1 MLPDPILKQLA
12 AAQTDRRLVAYHC
25 YDDDPT
31 IFIVGFVEEIKS
43 DRIIIHM
50 VGPHGEPEYKTDVVA
65 MADIQWLDFDT
76 EYLKG
81 LEKLYPVYNEL
92 IGKKPT
98 AGIRAANREAITRN
112 LKDALRKN
120 EIVLIEVDK
129 ETRDVLVRE
138 VAEPF
143 FAYIEIRDGGQPDGI
158 SWLKIDHVKVLKRKT
173 DRQIADRFLL
183 DLRGEVVPG
192 E

>member
-1 MLPDPILKQLA
+1 MLPEPILKQLSNA
-12 AAQTDRRLVAYHC
+12 LTDRRLVAYHC

-43 DRIIIHM
+43 DRIIFQM
-50 VGPHGEPEYKTDVVA
+50 VGTNGEPEYKTDVVA
-65 MADIQWLDFDT
+65 MADIQWLDFET

-81 LEKLYPVYNEL
+81 LEKLYPVYNDL

-112 LKDALRKN
+112 LKEALRN
-120 EIVLIEVDK
+120 GEIVLIEVDK

-138 VAEPF
+138 IAEPF
-143 FAYIEIRDGGQPDGI
+143 FAYTQIRDGGQPDGM
-158 SWLKIDHVKVLKRKT
+158 SWLKIDHIKVLKRKT

-183 DLRGEVVPG
+183 DNR
-192 E
+192 

>member
-1 MLPDPILKQLA
+1 MLPEPILKQLKS
-12 AAQTDRRLVAYHC
+12 AQSDKHLVAYHC

-43 DRIIIHM
+43 DRLIFQM
-50 VGPHGEPEYKTDVVA
+50 VGTNGEPEYKTDVVA

-81 LEKLYPVYNEL
+81 LEKLYPVYNDL

-98 AGIRAANREAITRN
+98 AGIRASNREAITRN
-112 LKDALRKN
+112 LKEALRKD

-129 ETRDVLVRE
+129 ETRDVLVRD

-143 FAYIEIRDGGQPDGI
+143 FAYTEIRDGGHPDGV
-158 SWLKIDHVKVLKRKT
+158 SWLKIDHIKVLKRKT
-173 DRQIADRFLL
+173 DRQIADHYLL
-183 DLRGEVVPG
+183 HHRD
-192 E
+192 